1 MKIKFTKQ
9 AIIERD
15 QNIQYLLDEWNIS
28 VASQFL
34 DEIDERIELLEK
46 GILEGNYDTD
56 LGMYRILIV
65 SQITMHFVV
74 ENQTIFIT
82 NFWNNYKKPLWL

>member
-1 MKIKFTKQ
+1 MKIKFTQQ

-15 QNIQYLLDEWNIS
+15 RNIQYLLDEWNIS

-34 DEIDERIELLEK
+34 DEIDEMIELLEK
-46 GILEGNYDTD
+46 GILEGNYDKD

-74 ENQTIFIT
+74 KDQNIFIT

>member
-15 QNIQYLLDEWNIS
+15 KNIQYLLEEWNVA

-46 GILEGNYDTD
+46 GILEGNYDKD